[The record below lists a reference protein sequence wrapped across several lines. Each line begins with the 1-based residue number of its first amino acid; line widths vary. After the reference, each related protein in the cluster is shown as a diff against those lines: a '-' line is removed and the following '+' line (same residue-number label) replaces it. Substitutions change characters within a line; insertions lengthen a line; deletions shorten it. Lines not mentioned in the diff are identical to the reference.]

1 MRWLESTWWC
11 ALLYTAGFSWAT
23 GFVSIIIRYLYTEW
37 NSNPGF
43 DHSHT
48 HTAYHGRL
56 SPWIREWSPAETG
69 RGALGSVGHPC
80 WNFTNTNLRGNVFY
94 LRHKMKEWMEIN
106 NLVSCWPS
114 CVIPNPTVCTEWDLK
129 GWWVCHK
136 LLKYVQGENSVQPI
150 VPIQRHQ
157 ISISC

>member
-11 ALLYTAGFSWAT
+11 ALLYTAGFSWDT
-23 GFVSIIIRYLYTEW
+23 GFVSIIICYLYTEW

-48 HTAYHGRL
+48 HTQLNMGGCLHGYESEVL
-56 SPWIREWSPAETG
+56 LKQDG
-69 RGALGSVGHPC
+69 DH
-80 WNFTNTNLRGNVFY
+80 
-94 LRHKMKEWMEIN
+94 
-106 NLVSCWPS
+106 
-114 CVIPNPTVCTEWDLK
+114 WDLWAIPAGTLPTPTWEGMSSILDTKWRSGSHWVEFK

-136 LLKYVQGENSVQPI
+136 LLKYVQGEGENSVQPI